1 MKLIDMNVADF
12 MNKLASSD
20 PTPGGGS
27 AAALSG
33 AVGTSLLQMV
43 ANLTAGRK
51 KFADHEELM
60 QEIIAKCEAHSKALL
75 EAIDK
80 DADAYDQV
88 SAAYKMAKETD
99 EEKAARSAAIQEA
112 LKVATMSPFA
122 ILELSYEVLGI
133 AHKAIGKTNPNA
145 ASDLGVA
152 AKNLKTAMDG
162 AWMNILINLSGIKDE
177 AFAADVKEKSLAA
190 LKHANELV
198 TDIVAHVMT
207 DIS

>member
-1 MKLIDMNVADF
+1 MKLVNMNVEDF
-12 MNKLASSD
+12 MAKLASSD

-33 AVGTSLLQMV
+33 VVGASLLQMV
-43 ANLTAGRK
+43 CNLTIGRK
-51 KFADHEELM
+51 KFAEHEGLM
-60 QEIIAKCEAHSKALL
+60 EEIIAKCNEHGKALL

-80 DADAYDQV
+80 DAAAYDQV

-99 EEKAARSAAIQEA
+99 EEKKVRSAAIQEA
-112 LKVATMSPFA
+112 LKIATMSPYD
-122 ILELSYEVLGI
+122 ILDHSSKALTL
-133 AHKAIGKTNPNA
+133 AHKAMGKTNPNA

-152 AKNLKTAMDG
+152 AKNLKTAMEG

-177 AFAADVKEKSLAA
+177 AFAAEIKEKSLAA
-190 LKHANELV
+190 LKCANELV

-207 DIS
+207 EIS